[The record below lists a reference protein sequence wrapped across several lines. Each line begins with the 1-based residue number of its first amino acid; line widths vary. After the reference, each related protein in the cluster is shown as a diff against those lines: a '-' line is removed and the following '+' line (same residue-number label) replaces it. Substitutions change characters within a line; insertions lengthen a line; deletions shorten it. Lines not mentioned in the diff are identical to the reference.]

1 MTPALC
7 EITQTF
13 IDVSSFTK
21 AEIKQKPSLYD
32 WHTFVHNQYLTF
44 GHSTWWTQLGF
55 SRMVLKE
62 KSLWANNEKI
72 VGPLILSLEVFFFWH
87 KNYMHAKYA
96 SVLQITNTM
105 TLTLS

>member
-1 MTPALC
+1 
-7 EITQTF
+7 
-13 IDVSSFTK
+13 
-21 AEIKQKPSLYD
+21 
-32 WHTFVHNQYLTF
+32 
-44 GHSTWWTQLGF
+44 
-55 SRMVLKE
+55 MVLKE
-62 KSLWANNEKI
+62 KSLRANNEKI